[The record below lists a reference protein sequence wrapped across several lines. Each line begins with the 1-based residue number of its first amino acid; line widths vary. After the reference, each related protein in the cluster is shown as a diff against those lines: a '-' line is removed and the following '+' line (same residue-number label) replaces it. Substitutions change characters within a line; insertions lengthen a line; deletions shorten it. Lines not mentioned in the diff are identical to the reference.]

1 MILERGNIMKHR
13 IFLAVISIVV
23 VLFLVGGIFVLA
35 GSADAGSADK
45 VVESKPVLKSASS
58 LVLSEDVASIDK
70 EYYERKD
77 APSSKKITFER
88 EEVVVSYDRS
98 IIDDCGN
105 VKDYYNAGRLN
116 RYILDEKGE
125 VIGFNRYYTDDVY
138 AKLEDDKYA
147 ESVTE
152 ISTVE
157 EAIAEAEMY
166 LTEEKGIDLDN
177 CELFLARYMEGL
189 KVYYI
194 MYTTKVG
201 DFITEDTYLV
211 DVAIT
216 GEIFS
221 FNHKASPVPEEEA
234 VIGYSYDDIEQRAI
248 KDTANSLGSSYDG
261 CTVKNIY
268 AVSLD
273 DGDYF
278 KVVLDVYRTLG
289 TSSVSTADST
299 ELYYEIK

>member
-1 MILERGNIMKHR
+1 MKHR
-13 IFLAVISIVV
+13 IFLAVISTVV
-23 VLFLVGGIFVLA
+23 VLFLVGGIFVL
-35 GSADAGSADK
+35 AGSADK

-58 LVLSEDVASIDK
+58 LVLSEDIASIDK

-77 APSSKKITFER
+77 APSSKKITFEG
-88 EEVVVSYDRS
+88 EEVVVSYERS

-105 VKDYYNAGRLN
+105 VKDYYIAGRPN

-125 VIGFNRYYTDDVY
+125 VVGFHRYYTDDVY
-138 AKLEDDKYA
+138 AKLEDEEYVK
-147 ESVTE
+147 SITE
-152 ISTVE
+152 IE
-157 EAIAEAEMY
+157 NEDEALAVADEY
-166 LTEEKGIDLDN
+166 LTEVQGVDLDN
-177 CELFLARYMEGL
+177 CELFLLRFYESQDM
-189 KVYYI
+189 YDI
-194 MYTTKVG
+194 MYLTKTG
-201 DFITEDTYLV
+201 DFITEDSYLV
-211 DVAIT
+211 QVAIT
-216 GEIFS
+216 GEIFG
-221 FNHKASPVPEEEA
+221 FNHKAYPVPEEEA